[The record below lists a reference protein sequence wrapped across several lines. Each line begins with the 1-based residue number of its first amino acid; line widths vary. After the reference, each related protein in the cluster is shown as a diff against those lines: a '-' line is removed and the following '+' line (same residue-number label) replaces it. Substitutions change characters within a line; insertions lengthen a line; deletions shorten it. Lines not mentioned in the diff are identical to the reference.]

1 MGWCDGRRWT
11 RRVLAV
17 LVGLVA
23 ACAQEPVGGPVG
35 QIVAEGIFVCPPPTA
50 RCELSGATWAGGRLL
65 VVNDRAVAGKA
76 TDSILV
82 LTPLGF
88 APRMEARFLQ
98 GLPSIAAEKFEAIT
112 TTSDGQHVFATAAF
126 DRHDP
131 ATSAQ
136 DHFNVLLTWPA
147 ERPQVARVLG
157 SAPDTPGASLVLRQQ
172 LRAALAS
179 PSAPEG
185 PAHFKVEGLAALPDR
200 LLIGVRETGTS
211 YRDVR
216 FTLTV
221 LSLPWHLENGRPALL
236 GAPRVVW
243 RVDPAGLRGLPKAP
257 VGLSDLVYDAVRDRL
272 WLLTSFEREDDAVDA
287 VAGYLWV
294 LDRTALDRGAP
305 PVLVRDRSG
314 KPLIFT
320 HKPEALAVLPDGRLL
335 VVHDDDRR
343 ATLVPDPV
351 SGRRRPRQQ
360 TEALYQILVVDGV
373 P

>member
-1 MGWCDGRRWT
+1 MGWHGRRWT
-11 RRVLAV
+11 RWVPVV

-23 ACAQEPVGGPVG
+23 ACVPAPVHGPVG
-35 QIVAEGIFVCPPPTA
+35 QIVAEGIIVCPPPTA
-50 RCELSGATWAGGRLL
+50 RCELSGATLAGGRLL

-76 TDSILV
+76 SDSILA
-82 LTPLGF
+82 LASLGF
-88 APRMEARFLQ
+88 APRMEAQFLR
-98 GLPSIAAEKFEAIT
+98 GLPSISAEKFEAIT
-112 TTSDGQHVFATAAF
+112 TTPDGRHVFATTAF

-131 ATSAQ
+131 ATPAQ

-147 ERPQVARVLG
+147 ERPQAVRVLG
-157 SAPDTPGASLVLRQQ
+157 AAPDKPGASLALRQQ
-172 LRAALAS
+172 VRAALAS

-185 PAHFKVEGLAALPDR
+185 PAHFKIEGLAALPDR
-200 LLIGVRETGTS
+200 LLIGIRETGPS

-221 LSLPWHLENGRPALL
+221 LSLPWHVENGRPALS

-243 RVDPAGLRGLPKAP
+243 RVDPAGLRGLPKTP
-257 VGLSDLVYDAVRDRL
+257 VGLSDLVYDAARDRL
-272 WLLTSFEREDDAVDA
+272 WLLTSFERDDDAIDA

-294 LDRTALDRGAP
+294 LDRTALERGAP
-305 PVLVRDRSG
+305 PVLVRDSSG
-314 KPLIFT
+314 KPLMFT
-320 HKPEALAVLPDGRLL
+320 HKPEALAVLPDRRLL
-335 VVHDDDRR
+335 IVHDDDRR

-351 SGRRRPRQQ
+351 SGGQRPRQQ

>member
-1 MGWCDGRRWT
+1 MGWHRGRWARWILV
-11 RRVLAV
+11 VLG
-17 LVGLVA
+17 GLVA
-23 ACAQEPVGGPVG
+23 ACAQEPIAGPVA
-35 QIVAEGIFVCPPPTA
+35 QIVAEGIIVCPPPTA
-50 RCELSGATWAGGRLL
+50 RCELSGATLAGGRLL

-76 TDSILV
+76 SDSILV
-82 LTPLGF
+82 LPLSGL
-88 APRMEARFLQ
+88 APRIEAQFLKS
-98 GLPSIAAEKFEAIT
+98 LPAVPAEKFEAIT
-112 TTSDGQHVFATAAF
+112 TTPDGQHVFATTAF

-147 ERPQVARVLG
+147 ERPQAVRVLG
-157 SAPDTPGASLVLRQQ
+157 AASDKPGTSLALRQQ
-172 LRAALAS
+172 VRAALAS

-185 PAHFKVEGLAALPDR
+185 PAHFKIEGLAALPDR
-200 LLIGVRETGTS
+200 LLIGIRETGPT

-221 LSLPWHLENGRPALL
+221 LSLPWRLENGRPTLL

-257 VGLSDLVYDAVRDRL
+257 VGLSDLVYDAARDRL
-272 WLLTSFEREDDAVDA
+272 WLLTSFERDDDAVDS

-294 LDRTALDRGAP
+294 VDRAALERGAP
-305 PVLVRDRSG
+305 PVLVRDNSG
-314 KPLIFT
+314 KPLMFT
-320 HKPEALAVLPDGRLL
+320 HKPEALAVLPDRRLL
-335 VVHDDDRR
+335 IVHDDDRR

-351 SGRRRPRQQ
+351 SGGQRPRQQ